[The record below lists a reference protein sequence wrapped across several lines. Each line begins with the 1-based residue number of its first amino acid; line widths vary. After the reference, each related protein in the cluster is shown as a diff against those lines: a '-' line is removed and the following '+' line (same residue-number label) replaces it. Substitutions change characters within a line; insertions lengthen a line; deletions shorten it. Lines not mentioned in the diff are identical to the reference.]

1 MSLRDRVKLPY
12 VAGCIAAWCMFV
24 FIGRFIGR
32 RNGGRASDPVGT
44 SNLSEDTAVAADLH
58 GSLTEK
64 LQLLRKMTA
73 DNAALRKT
81 RNALQRWEAQWQH
94 RAANAGDAQPTEP
107 GPGSKHVKSTA
118 SPVSTPVIPTAS
130 MFYDQESYTCKRLGR
145 IKYSEPTLEREGLQQ
160 GRDTMPLT
168 APGFAP
174 ASLRVSYGPWQMA
187 WPNLLTAQHAEWFAR
202 YEIASWRAGM

>member
-1 MSLRDRVKLPY
+1 
-12 VAGCIAAWCMFV
+12 MFV
-24 FIGRFIGR
+24 FIGRLSGR
-32 RNGGRASDPVGT
+32 RSAGRASDPGET
-44 SNLSEDTAVAADLH
+44 SNLSEESAIPAELH

-73 DNAALRKT
+73 DNAALRQT
-81 RNALQRWEAQWQH
+81 RNALQRWEAQWRH
-94 RAANAGDAQPTEP
+94 RAAIAADTQPTERDKHAK
-107 GPGSKHVKSTA
+107 SKPA
-118 SPVSTPVIPTAS
+118 PVPTPVIPTAS
-130 MFYDQESYTCKRLGR
+130 TFYDHESYTCKRLGR

-160 GRDTMPLT
+160 GRDTMPLA